1 MNHQKGRACPGK
13 TLKTIKIG
21 AIQFLKG
28 QDHTRAPIHLIPSF
42 QQTYIST
49 GTKKGT
55 GQSEITSLKIRGRR

>member
-1 MNHQKGRACPGK
+1 MNHQKGRACPSK

-42 QQTYIST
+42 QQTYMST
-49 GTKKGT
+49 DTKKGT
-55 GQSEITSLKIRGRR
+55 D